1 MSDYIVEAIKN
12 GVFET
17 LKMTAY
23 ASLYAYIVGLP
34 LGVILYATA
43 SGRLLASW
51 QAVVAVSPF
60 SDVIGSV
67 SVVLFLFFFRDVG
80 RDRAAHGGSNPD
92 CGADGGGVALRSSTR
107 NH

>member
-43 SGRLLASW
+43 SGRIARYVFHHRREIA
-51 QAVVAVSPF
+51 QN
-60 SDVIGSV
+60 
-67 SVVLFLFFFRDVG
+67 G
-80 RDRAAHGGSNPD
+80 RKARKRALKMR
-92 CGADGGGVALRSSTR
+92 ALTEM
-107 NH
+107 